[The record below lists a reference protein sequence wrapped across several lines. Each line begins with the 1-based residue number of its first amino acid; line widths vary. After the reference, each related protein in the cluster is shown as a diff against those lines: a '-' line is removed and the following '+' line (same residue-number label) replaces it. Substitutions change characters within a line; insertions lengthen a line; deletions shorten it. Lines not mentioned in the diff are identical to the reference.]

1 MSRMRYDQLDSY
13 TSREGLCKERKF
25 REREREIIDKM
36 LASVVE
42 ALKPRCAD
50 Q

>member
-1 MSRMRYDQLDSY
+1 MQ
-13 TSREGLCKERKF
+13 REKVE

-42 ALKPRCAD
+42 AWKPRCAD